1 MAKHLYLPP
10 VTSDA
15 NLNEPAHVGQWEQ
28 NEPRILN
35 ALSQGLSVDEK
46 AKSRGVSSVPDVW
59 ARALTF
65 QSAIH
70 PASHHPLQKQLL
82 NEWRGLMSLLALR
95 EVYGYHV
102 EIVPVPLGDN
112 IFAQTLLRL
121 MPPDVQLERN
131 QRYSW
136 SDVALIRFRPA
147 GVGEG
152 GEITLGALS
161 PTTLVY
167 TGQTY
172 KSLLADYASPIHDRG
187 TLKPP
192 TAADNRDA
200 ALLLAEWLTHFQ
212 ARLAV
217 IVHADDTN
225 PDRAVVEDLSRL
237 IEDWLSE
244 LRTDLNIPRNARI
257 AAPGMTVAASYTE
270 PVKPWPKLNAL
281 RVYQELLRPILDSDD
296 AKKQSDLFLRPNR
309 NLGSY
314 KNVIVIS
321 PRLLARDVQ
330 VWRTKRSTH
339 LGASTDVDGT
349 MRRYFDA
356 ASGTELDRE
365 NIATH
370 DTFWIRPE
378 RYFLSD
384 VLLTSSGRQTL
395 LAADLPLSNVDARF
409 VLPFKKEIL
418 DYFTP
423 EDVINLLKP
432 EYQTSE
438 SGVTF
443 SFSLPVGEE
452 MVRFERRYRNRDAT
466 GGDGVLQQIQ
476 APSLSIFPK
485 YLNRNWRRYYT
496 VQYGTADVTAAPIVR
511 RGETVE
517 RIRGDALI
525 TQITGDE
532 PFPEGFEV
540 RSQRNPAGLLLLTR
554 GPEPNG
560 LSGKSIDIGIDFG
573 TSNTNVFFLSSNEG
587 TAQHTW
593 TFDFSRFVVPLF
605 AGQVSDA
612 LADEL
617 LPKSAVS
624 FPIPTHL
631 KIHNPGQKDFALLDY
646 FASFSQQYQLPP
658 NVFADI
664 KWDEQERKT
673 EKYLESLLTLIL
685 IEIAACGAEKFK
697 LRCSYP
703 KAFSENTVTLFM
715 NEWDSVVAK
724 LLKDPYKRLLNLK
737 EGSDPDQLKPVYVGM
752 EYHVEGKAAGEFF
765 ANEITIPEL
774 GDRAHIHKTCVCLDI
789 GGGTT
794 DISIWHDNKIALD
807 ASILLAGRQL
817 SALLQR
823 DTVVREL
830 LFSRPAAIALQEK
843 SNEPRMFAARL
854 NVILKAEENDIR
866 ENLIRY
872 ANRPEIDWVRRMLVI
887 EFGAIT
893 FHTTALLTTAQK
905 TGSPRIFEDLSE
917 SGVGMHWGGNAAK
930 LMGWIDFGRFSDQGI
945 AAKLLRAVIVNALKE
960 EVRVRPDHLPQK
972 QSPGHKNE
980 VAGGLV
986 VMGTRRD
993 APAADEATQF
1003 DMEDPDDLAKSVI
1016 MGENFE
1022 ITSGPVDYHAPIQRS
1037 RLFPEPHKTSFVRTK
1052 LERLDRFIEIINFFG
1067 IKFGV
1072 FTEDTKVRLTDRDRT
1087 LIRDSVR
1094 GDFIRDASLEES
1106 HRVVEPVFIK
1116 EVRLLLD
1123 LLGQS
1128 YQRK

>member
-1 MAKHLYLPP
+1 MPAHASTCRPRRETEMAKHLYLPP

-15 NLNEPAHVGQWEQ
+15 NLNEPAHIGQWEQ

-59 ARALTF
+59 ARPLTF
-65 QSAIH
+65 QSAIR
-70 PASHHPLQKQLL
+70 PASHHPLKKQLL

-102 EIVPVPLGDN
+102 EIVPVSLGDN

-121 MPPDVQLERN
+121 TPPDIQLERN

-136 SDVALIRFRPA
+136 SDIALIRFRPA

-161 PTTLVY
+161 PATLVY

-172 KSLLADYASPIHDRG
+172 KPILADYASPIHDRG

-200 ALLLAEWLTHFQ
+200 ALLLAEWLTHLQ
-212 ARLAV
+212 TRLAV
-217 IVHADDTN
+217 IVYADDTN

-237 IEDWLSE
+237 IEDWLTE
-244 LRTDLNIPRNARI
+244 LRTDLNIPRNTRVDTR
-257 AAPGMTVAASYTE
+257 GMTLASSYTE

-281 RVYQELLRPILDSDD
+281 HVYQELLRPILDGDD
-296 AKKQSDLFLRPNR
+296 TRKQSDLFLRPNR

-349 MRRYFDA
+349 MRRYFDG

-365 NIATH
+365 NIAAH
-370 DTFWIRPE
+370 DTFWVRPE

-395 LAADLPLSNVDARF
+395 LAPDLPLSNVDPRF

-438 SGVTF
+438 NGVTF
-443 SFSLPVGEE
+443 SFSLPVGDEE

-466 GGDGVLQQIQ
+466 GGEGVLQQTQ
-476 APSLSIFPK
+476 PSSLSIFPK

-496 VQYGTADVTAAPIVR
+496 VQYATDGVTAAPIVR
-511 RGETVE
+511 GGEIVE
-517 RIRGDALI
+517 RVRGDVLI

-540 RSQRNPAGLLLLTR
+540 RSGRNPAGLLLLTR
-554 GPEPNG
+554 GPEPDG
-560 LSGKSIDIGIDFG
+560 LAGKTIDVGIDFG
-573 TSNTNVFFLSSNEG
+573 TSNTNIFFLSSGEA
-587 TAQHTW
+587 TAHHTW
-593 TFDFSRFVVPLF
+593 TFDFGRFVVPLF
-605 AGQVSDA
+605 AGQAPDTA
-612 LADEL
+612 IDEL
-617 LPKSAVS
+617 LPRSRVP
-624 FPIPTHL
+624 FPVPTPL
-631 KIHNPGQKDFALLDY
+631 KMHNPVQKEFALLDY
-646 FASFSQQYQLPP
+646 FASFSQQYQLAP

-673 EKYLESLLTLIL
+673 EYYLESLLTLIL

-715 NEWDSVVAK
+715 NEWDRVVTR
-724 LLKDPYKRLLNLK
+724 LLKDQQKRLLNLK
-737 EGSDPDQLKPVYVGM
+737 DGSSTDHLKPYYIGM

-765 ANEITIPEL
+765 ANAITIPDVR
-774 GDRAHIHKTCVCLDI
+774 DRALISKTCVCLDV

-794 DISIWHDNKIALD
+794 DISIWHDDRITLD
-807 ASILLAGRQL
+807 ASILLAG
-817 SALLQR
+817 
-823 DTVVREL
+823 
-830 LFSRPAAIALQEK
+830 
-843 SNEPRMFAARL
+843 
-854 NVILKAEENDIR
+854 
-866 ENLIRY
+866 
-872 ANRPEIDWVRRMLVI
+872 
-887 EFGAIT
+887 
-893 FHTTALLTTAQK
+893 
-905 TGSPRIFEDLSE
+905 
-917 SGVGMHWGGNAAK
+917 
-930 LMGWIDFGRFSDQGI
+930 
-945 AAKLLRAVIVNALKE
+945 
-960 EVRVRPDHLPQK
+960 
-972 QSPGHKNE
+972 
-980 VAGGLV
+980 
-986 VMGTRRD
+986 
-993 APAADEATQF
+993 
-1003 DMEDPDDLAKSVI
+1003 
-1016 MGENFE
+1016 
-1022 ITSGPVDYHAPIQRS
+1022 
-1037 RLFPEPHKTSFVRTK
+1037 
-1052 LERLDRFIEIINFFG
+1052 
-1067 IKFGV
+1067 
-1072 FTEDTKVRLTDRDRT
+1072 
-1087 LIRDSVR
+1087 
-1094 GDFIRDASLEES
+1094 
-1106 HRVVEPVFIK
+1106 
-1116 EVRLLLD
+1116 
-1123 LLGQS
+1123 
-1128 YQRK
+1128 